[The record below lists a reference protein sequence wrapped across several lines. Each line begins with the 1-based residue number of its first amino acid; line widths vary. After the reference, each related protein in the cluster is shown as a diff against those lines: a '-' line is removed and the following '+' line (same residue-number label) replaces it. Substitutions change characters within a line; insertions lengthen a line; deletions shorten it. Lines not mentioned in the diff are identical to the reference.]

1 MMPMFVMAGSAS
13 THATSP
19 GASARSRAATSF
31 HSITLVVTVGSTGG
45 PALPGLGPGTPSLMV
60 MIVSSTEP
68 W

>member
-1 MMPMFVMAGSAS
+1 MLVRAGSAR
-13 THATSP
+13 TQATSP
-19 GASARSRAATSF
+19 GSSACSSASRSF
-31 HSITLVVTVGSTGG
+31 HSTTLVVTVGSTGG